1 VHTINLYCSKPFVLN
16 NYQERYELVIIH
28 RERVDIVQRY
38 ELVKIGYELVKMG
51 YELVGN
57 ELQKVRVDLLKHLKQ
72 SQSVNEVTIIQQAA
86 GGVRPSKRRK
96 YILIKTRLAFQAQ
109 FSV

>member
-1 VHTINLYCSKPFVLN
+1 M
-16 NYQERYELVIIH
+16 
-28 RERVDIVQRY
+28 VQRY

-57 ELQKVRVDLLKHLKQ
+57 ELEKVRVDLLKHLKE

-86 GGVRPSKRRK
+86 GGVRLPKRRK
-96 YILIKTRLAFQAQ
+96 YILIKTRLEQLKLRLQANKLSMVQ
-109 FSV
+109 YADAAALLLHLD

>member
-1 VHTINLYCSKPFVLN
+1 M
-16 NYQERYELVIIH
+16 
-28 RERVDIVQRY
+28 VQRY

-57 ELQKVRVDLLKHLKQ
+57 ELQKVRVDLLKHLKE

-86 GGVRPSKRRK
+86 GGVRLPKRRK
-96 YILIKTRLAFQAQ
+96 YILINTTRTTQTQTASQ
-109 FSV
+109 

>member
-1 VHTINLYCSKPFVLN
+1 M
-16 NYQERYELVIIH
+16 VIIH
-28 RERVDIVQRY
+28 RERVDMVQRY

-57 ELQKVRVDLLKHLKQ
+57 ELQKVRVDLLKHLKE

-86 GGVRPSKRRK
+86 GGVRLPKRRK
-96 YILIKTRLAFQAQ
+96 YILIKTRLEQLKLRLQANKLSMVQ
-109 FSV
+109 YADAAAYLLNLD

>member
-1 VHTINLYCSKPFVLN
+1 
-16 NYQERYELVIIH
+16 
-28 RERVDIVQRY
+28 
-38 ELVKIGYELVKMG
+38 MG

-57 ELQKVRVDLLKHLKQ
+57 ELEKVRVDLLKHLKE

-96 YILIKTRLAFQAQ
+96 YGLINTRLEQLKLRLQ
-109 FSV
+109 DNELSVVQYTDAAAYLLHLN

>member
-1 VHTINLYCSKPFVLN
+1 M
-16 NYQERYELVIIH
+16 
-28 RERVDIVQRY
+28 VQRY

-57 ELQKVRVDLLKHLKQ
+57 ELEKVRVDLLKHLKE

-86 GGVRPSKRRK
+86 GGVRPPKRRK
-96 YILIKTRLAFQAQ
+96 YVLINTRLEQLKLRLQDNELSMVQYTDAAAYLLHLN
-109 FSV
+109 